1 MPIHIQD
8 YWECLP
14 NRSSSYHLYLQVCI
28 FGYRIPSNMHLPSYN
43 ILENVAYD
51 RILLPSALN
60 HDFDVIAFGT
70 LALRTKQNR
79 ETLMHE
85 VWGEEFVGESRT
97 VDMHIKTLRQ
107 KLGDAAASIKT
118 VVGIGY
124 RMEVVG

>member
-1 MPIHIQD
+1 MR
-8 YWECLP
+8 LF
-14 NRSSSYHLYLQVCI
+14 LQNPGKV
-28 FGYRIPSNMHLPSYN
+28 Y
-43 ILENVAYD
+43 
-51 RILLPSALN
+51 
-60 HDFDVIAFGT
+60 
-70 LALRTKQNR
+70 NR

-107 KLGDAAASIKT
+107 KLGDTAGSIKT

>member
-1 MPIHIQD
+1 MR
-8 YWECLP
+8 LF
-14 NRSSSYHLYLQVCI
+14 LQNPGKV
-28 FGYRIPSNMHLPSYN
+28 F
-43 ILENVAYD
+43 
-51 RILLPSALN
+51 
-60 HDFDVIAFGT
+60 
-70 LALRTKQNR
+70 NR

-85 VWGEEFVGESRT
+85 VWGEEFIGESRT